1 MMIERQSPYLAD
13 ADRLADVVAMLQV
26 MGTYKFASR
35 EVDKWTESLG
45 RPPLSA
51 TNWRQVFEQHPEFFR
66 IRDGLVSLVW
76 RRASERLYD
85 TVTGKEITRTEADAL
100 SEDAREKLSR
110 APLTPEQVTSLIEV
124 AIKLQ
129 TQAISRRQELRWWV
143 PVLVGA
149 IGVAIGALLKS

>member
-1 MMIERQSPYLAD
+1 MLERQSPYIANR
-13 ADRLADVVAMLQV
+13 DRLADVVAMLQI

-35 EVDKWTESLG
+35 EVDKWSESLG
-45 RPPLSA
+45 RGPLSA
-51 TNWRQVFEQHPEFFR
+51 KNWREVFEQHPEFFR
-66 IRDGLVSLVW
+66 IRDELVSLVW

-85 TVTGKEITRTEADAL
+85 TVAGKEITKAEADAL
-100 SEDAREKLSR
+100 SDADKQKLSR
-110 APLTPEQVTSLIEV
+110 APLSPEQVTSLIEV

>member
-1 MMIERQSPYLAD
+1 MIIEHQSPYLANSH
-13 ADRLADVVAMLQV
+13 RLADVVAMLQI

-35 EVDKWTESLG
+35 EVGKWSESLG
-45 RPPLSA
+45 RAPISA
-51 TNWRQVFEQHPEFFR
+51 KSWRHVFEQHPEFFR
-66 IRDGLVSLVW
+66 IRDDLVSLVW

-85 TVTGKEITRTEADAL
+85 TVTGKEITSVEADAL
-100 SEDAREKLSR
+100 PEEARKKLSR
-110 APLTPEQVTSLIEV
+110 APLSPEQVTSLIEV

-143 PVLVGA
+143 PLLVGA

>member
-1 MMIERQSPYLAD
+1 MIERQSPYLAH
-13 ADRLADVVAMLQV
+13 ADRLTDVVAMLQI

-35 EVDKWTESLG
+35 EVDNWSESIG
-45 RPPLSA
+45 RGPLSA
-51 TNWRQVFEQHPEFFR
+51 KSWREVFEQHPEFFR
-66 IRDGLVSLVW
+66 IRDDFISLVW

-85 TVTGKEITRTEADAL
+85 TATGKEITRAEAEGL
-100 SEDAREKLSR
+100 SEEARGQLSR

>member
-1 MMIERQSPYLAD
+1 MFVERKSPYLND
-13 ADRLADVVAMLQV
+13 RDRLADVVAMLQV

-35 EVDKWTESLG
+35 EIDKWGESLG

-51 TNWRQVFEQHPEFFR
+51 ESWRKVFEEHPEFFR
-66 IRDGLVSLVW
+66 LRDDLASLVW
-76 RRASERLYD
+76 RRASERVYD
-85 TVTGKEITRTEADAL
+85 TVTGKEITKVEADAL
-100 SEDAREKLSR
+100 SEEARKKLSR
-110 APLTPEQVTSLIEV
+110 APLSPEQVTSLIEV

-149 IGVAIGALLKS
+149 IGIAIGALLKS